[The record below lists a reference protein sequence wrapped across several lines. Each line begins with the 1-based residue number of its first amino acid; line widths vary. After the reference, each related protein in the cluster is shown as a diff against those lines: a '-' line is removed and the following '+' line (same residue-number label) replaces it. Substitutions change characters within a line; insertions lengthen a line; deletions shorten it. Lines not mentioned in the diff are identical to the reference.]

1 MIMKMNLYCILC
13 LFLTV
18 FSSACGNEKI
28 DGNKTKQVTLTITPS
43 DEIIVEGKGGSVSF
57 TVTPSDPTV
66 ALKYVPSVEWV
77 KATSGTKETL
87 WNIATNTSKL
97 SREGYIYI
105 LDNASLVQL
114 GKITR
119 R

>member
-43 DEIIVEGKGGSVSF
+43 DEIIVEGKGAVSRLLSHQ
-57 TVTPSDPTV
+57 VT
-66 ALKYVPSVEWV
+66 L
-77 KATSGTKETL
+77 
-87 WNIATNTSKL
+87 
-97 SREGYIYI
+97 
-105 LDNASLVQL
+105 Q
-114 GKITR
+114 
-119 R
+119 

>member
-1 MIMKMNLYCILC
+1 MKKWFKTNIGNKKMIMKMNLYCILC

-66 ALKYVPSVEWV
+66 ALKYVPSVE
-77 KATSGTKETL
+77 
-87 WNIATNTSKL
+87 L
-97 SREGYIYI
+97 SLIHI
-105 LDNASLVQL
+105 
-114 GKITR
+114 
-119 R
+119 